1 MIVLKTLKWGNMFSY
16 GDNNEI
22 DFNSTDK
29 VIQITGVNGSGKS
42 SINLILEELLYNKN
56 SRQIKKSDIL
66 NRDIAATSYWAELDF
81 SVGSTEYNVA
91 LERAKSAKLVLL
103 KDGEDISGHTAAQT
117 YKTIA
122 SILGD
127 DFSTFT
133 QKLYQ
138 GTASSLQFLTATDS
152 ARKKFLVGLLGLE
165 VYGEYGESIKEY
177 ARDLNAELK
186 ALEYSL
192 NSSLVLLKKNTV
204 GKDDDYV
211 DEPPLPGQQ
220 DYTADIDLISELKAK
235 ATNITKHNKSVDLRE
250 KLEAEEAAASEKL
263 ICLIEP
269 ERPTSAPDL
278 TRLDELTS
286 ALTELKAKHTAA
298 QVIVKKIKNLEGQCP
313 TCLSDIDEDRVASL
327 IDTNKEAMSTAL
339 ADAKPLKVES
349 ASISADVTEAKV
361 YTKALSI
368 YSALVEKTQTSLD
381 TLAERL
387 EGLETDKL
395 DKAQLLEEITEATEA
410 LSVSQGKEAVALAE
424 YKDALA
430 FNAKLKATKEA
441 YELYSKNISE
451 QSTALTIAADE
462 AEKVALLKEAFS
474 PNGLVALKINQAVQ
488 DLQRFING
496 YLSEFSSGR
505 FTLHFLLEGDK
516 LNVKIQDRGI
526 LVGIQALSSGQ
537 LARVN
542 IAAVLAIR
550 KLLTANSTSSIN
562 LLFLDEITSTL
573 DAEGKEQLVEILLQE
588 PALNTLIVMHSWQ
601 HSLVPVLEVKTGPEG
616 SYIEEVK

>member
-22 DFNSTDK
+22 NFNSNDK

-66 NRDIAATSYWAELDF
+66 NRDIAATSYWAELGF
-81 SVGSTEYNVA
+81 SIGSTEYTVV

-103 KDGEDISGHTAAQT
+103 KNGEDISGHTAAQT

-152 ARKKFLVGLLGLE
+152 SRKKFLVGLLGLE

-177 ARDLNAELK
+177 ARDLGAELK
-186 ALEYSL
+186 ALEDSL
-192 NSSLVLLKKNTV
+192 GSNLALLKKNTL

-235 ATNITKHNKSVDLRE
+235 ASNITKHNKSVDLRE
-250 KLEAEEAAASEKL
+250 KLEAEEAVNTEKL
-263 ICLIEP
+263 RTLNAP

-286 ALTELKAKHTAA
+286 TLAELKAKHTAA

-313 TCLSDIDEDRVASL
+313 TCLSDIDEERVASL
-327 IDTNKEAMSTAL
+327 IASNKENMSTAIE
-339 ADAKPLKVES
+339 DAKPLKIES
-349 ASISADVTEAKV
+349 SSIATTVTESRV
-361 YTKALSI
+361 YTKALAT
-368 YSALVEKTQTSLD
+368 YSALVEKTKASLD
-381 TLAERL
+381 TLVERL
-387 EGLETDKL
+387 GGLETEKL
-395 DKAQLLEEITEATEA
+395 DKARLLEDISEATKS
-410 LSVSQGKEAVALAE
+410 LSASQCKDSIALAE

-441 YELYSKNISE
+441 YALYSNSIKE
-451 QSTALTIAADE
+451 QRIALTIAADE
-462 AEKVALLKEAFS
+462 ADKVTLLKEAFS

-488 DLQRFING
+488 DLQRFINE

-505 FTLHFLLEGDK
+505 FTLHFILEGDK
-516 LNVKIQDRGI
+516 LNVKIQDRGA

-601 HSLVPVLEVKTGPEG
+601 HSLVPVLEVKTGPKG